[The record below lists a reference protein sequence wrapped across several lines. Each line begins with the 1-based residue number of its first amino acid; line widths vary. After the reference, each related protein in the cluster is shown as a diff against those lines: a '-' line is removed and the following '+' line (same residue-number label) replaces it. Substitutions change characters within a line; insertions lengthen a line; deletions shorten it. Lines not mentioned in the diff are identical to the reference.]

1 MSESAS
7 QEEPKPAQEDG
18 KEDKERKE
26 EAPEVKEP
34 TESSQSEPGSF
45 ALDTSSNEVETAADE
60 IKSQEIHLEGQ
71 TKTSICSIKDSN
83 TRVSKTLV
91 VRKPAKVIFNL
102 DPTALNSKLE
112 QPWKKN
118 FFERLEA
125 RAQAMQQKI
134 IDKDN
139 LKKELEKKA
148 EKKLPRDNLAKEWF
162 NAENMTL
169 NTRAYLLDK
178 LLPTL
183 VPGVEKMLMQVEK
196 KKLRAEV
203 DNTTKFNPINH
214 LGEYLMRNNPY
225 YIKDSG
231 MSGYQRVMRDVT
243 EALKI
248 HVPNTTGNRISKMK
262 ESIKQKREQRQ
273 CITEVKVQVANTR
286 KQALQEQFSEWIL
299 DPKGMIPLVVIQN
312 VLHEFFQNPDLH
324 LEACCKQLDI
334 ADSMEP
340 RLNKMEFTEVRSYI
354 IHYLNQIILHG
365 CHTHINLELN

>member
-1 MSESAS
+1 M
-7 QEEPKPAQEDG
+7 
-18 KEDKERKE
+18 
-26 EAPEVKEP
+26 
-34 TESSQSEPGSF
+34 
-45 ALDTSSNEVETAADE
+45 
-60 IKSQEIHLEGQ
+60 
-71 TKTSICSIKDSN
+71 KDSN
-83 TRVSKTLV
+83 TRVSKNLV

-139 LKKELEKKA
+139 LKKELEKKT
-148 EKKLPRDNLAKEWF
+148 EKTLPRDNLAKDWF
-162 NAENMTL
+162 NDEDMTL

-196 KKLRAEV
+196 KQLWAEV

-231 MSGYQRVMRDVT
+231 MSGYQRVMRDIT
-243 EALKI
+243 EDLKI
-248 HVPNTTGNRISKMK
+248 HVPNTTGNRYSF
-262 ESIKQKREQRQ
+262 
-273 CITEVKVQVANTR
+273 
-286 KQALQEQFSEWIL
+286 LY
-299 DPKGMIPLVVIQN
+299 
-312 VLHEFFQNPDLH
+312 FQL
-324 LEACCKQLDI
+324 
-334 ADSMEP
+334 M
-340 RLNKMEFTEVRSYI
+340 V
-354 IHYLNQIILHG
+354 
-365 CHTHINLELN
+365 